1 MMSIKCMEDSLD
13 CLKLFSELHD
23 IQLINTLL

>member
-1 MMSIKCMEDSLD
+1 MSIKCIENSLD
-13 CLKLFSELHD
+13 RLKLFSELHD